1 MIVSWLLLALSFLS
15 FSNGSHKTN
24 KYEGYKIYSVTSRLR
39 SVGLAKTLSE
49 LGKNVP
55 YYEVFSGFKGGNSAK
70 VMVHPEEQVN
80 FEKLME
86 ENNADYDII
95 SRDVALTL
103 SSEYEANR
111 MLRERIPYNGRLGT
125 ERYYTHDE
133 INQFIADLAK
143 EYPSR
148 VFLKTVGKSY
158 EGRSLKTITITNGDA
173 RRNKNV
179 FLVDGGF
186 HAREWIS
193 PAAAVYLISELVEN
207 LEENADLLQDFDWV
221 ILPVVNPDGY
231 EFTQTSADNRLWR
244 KTRKPSSANCIGTDP
259 NRNFDFHWNE
269 EGASQDPCAQIYA
282 GPKPFSEPEAVVVGN
297 LIHTYADRGKMYLTL
312 HSYGSLILYPWGW
325 TTEVPETVD
334 DLQEVAE
341 AGQQAIIGDTGT
353 VYLVGSC
360 TETIGYAASGAS
372 DDYAYNAGFPI
383 SFTMELPFGGSGF
396 DPPASDIDHLVKEA
410 WVGIAA
416 MARKV
421 IEKYPLVNIPSGARG
436 IFF

>member
-1 MIVSWLLLALSFLS
+1 MTVWWLLLALSFLS
-15 FSNGSHKTN
+15 FSNGLHKTN
-24 KYEGYKIYSVTSRLR
+24 KYEGYKIYSVTSKAR
-39 SVGLAKTLSE
+39 SVVLAKTLTE
-49 LGKNVP
+49 LAKKES
-55 YYEVFSGFKGGNSAK
+55 YYEVFSGFKGGNAAK
-70 VMVHPEEQVN
+70 VMVHPKEQVN
-80 FEKLME
+80 FVKLMDKH
-86 ENNADYDII
+86 NADYDII
-95 SRDVALTL
+95 DGDVGLTL
-103 SSEYEANR
+103 SSDFETNR
-111 MLRERIPYNGRLGT
+111 MLRERFPYNGRLGT

-133 INQFIADLAK
+133 INQFIEDLAK

-193 PAAAVYLISELVEN
+193 PATAVYLISQLVEN

-244 KTRKPSSANCIGTDP
+244 KTRKPSSADCIGTDP

-269 EGASQDPCAQIYA
+269 EGASPDPCALDYA
-282 GPKPFSEPEAVVVGN
+282 GPKAFSEPEAVVMAD
-297 LIHTYADRGKMYLTL
+297 LIHSYADRGKMYLTL

-325 TTEVPETVD
+325 TTDVPDTVD
-334 DLQEVAE
+334 DLHEVAE
-341 AGQQAIIGDTGT
+341 AGQQAILEDTGT
-353 VYLVGSC
+353 VYRIGPS

-372 DDYAYNAGFPI
+372 DDYAFNAGFPI
-383 SFTMELPFGGSGF
+383 SFTMELPFGGTGF
-396 DPPASDIDHLVKEA
+396 DPPASDIDHLVKET

-421 IEKYPLVNIPSGARG
+421 REKYPLVNLPSGARRI
-436 IFF
+436 IF